1 METFGA
7 VKNVDPSSAEE
18 SRAKEILHS
27 TTFHDGKKYVVG
39 MLWQEPDIELPNNYY
54 AALAQ
59 LKSLE
64 NRLGKDADLRER
76 YAQLIKNDLE
86 KGYVKTVEPS
96 ESQKRSKRE
105 WYLPHHLVL
114 NPNKPGKVRRV
125 LNGAALFH
133 KQSPNSA
140 LMAGPD
146 LLQNLLYIILKFRQH
161 RYAASADI
169 EGMFL
174 QVGVPD
180 QDQTS
185 LRFFV
190 AGGCRVRELNR
201 RVCLFSELVT
211 GVTVAMVAQRYA
223 PGTRKRKVRRSIV
236 IKLLQGWGR
245 KQCVAISKISIE
257 GDPEIF

>member
-7 VKNVDPSSAEE
+7 AKNVDPSSAEE
-18 SRAKEILHS
+18 SRTKEIVHS
-27 TTFHDGKKYVVG
+27 TTFHDGKKFVVG
-39 MLWQEPDIELPNNYY
+39 MLCREPDIELLNNYY

-76 YAQLIKNDLE
+76 YAQTIKDDRE
-86 KGYVKTVEPS
+86 KGYVKTFEPS

-105 WYLPHHLVL
+105 WYLPHYPVL
-114 NPNKPGKVRRV
+114 NPNKPGKVQRV

-133 KQSPNSA
+133 KQSLNSA

-161 RYAASADI
+161 RYGVSADI
-169 EGMFL
+169 EAMFL

-180 QDQTS
+180 KDQIS
-185 LRFFV
+185 LRFC
-190 AGGCRVRELNR
+190 GGRTPL
-201 RVCLFSELVT
+201 
-211 GVTVAMVAQRYA
+211 
-223 PGTRKRKVRRSIV
+223 K
-236 IKLLQGWGR
+236 KLL
-245 KQCVAISKISIE
+245 CTNIPVI
-257 GDPEIF
+257 